1 MARDFW
7 VIFKHKARVTKTRK
21 LVDGRC
27 WLFLSGRPSV
37 QISRLASATQP
48 QDVNTKCC
56 VCRYI
61 CTNIGVVFFKAPRRQ
76 DHQAVR
82 PVSISAFSWL
92 YVFFSVKFRFGFF
105 VCANLD
111 TTNNFFLLA
120 IWYQI
125 LSCSWFQFAFV
136 YFLANFL
143 GFNRLDRNVVVFFTS
158 LFVGHTLQH
167 SYTGRFIYSIICNWI
182 KGDRIGGL
190 HFVLYV

>member
-1 MARDFW
+1 M
-7 VIFKHKARVTKTRK
+7 
-21 LVDGRC
+21 VDVGI
-27 WLFLSGRPSV
+27 FLSGRPSV

-56 VCRYI
+56 VVGIYAQILVWC
-61 CTNIGVVFFKAPRRQ
+61 
-76 DHQAVR
+76 
-82 PVSISAFSWL
+82 FSKRL
-92 YVFFSVKFRFGFF
+92 DAKTTRLSVPCPSQLFRGFMCFSLWSFGLVFF

-125 LSCSWFQFAFV
+125 LSCGWFQFSFV

-167 SYTGRFIYSIICNWI
+167 SFTGRFIYSIICNWI
-182 KGDRIGGL
+182 KGHRIGGL
-190 HFVLYV
+190 HFVLYA

>member
-1 MARDFW
+1 MLAF
-7 VIFKHKARVTKTRK
+7 
-21 LVDGRC
+21 
-27 WLFLSGRPSV
+27 FLSGRPSV

-56 VCRYI
+56 VVGIYAQILVC
-61 CTNIGVVFFKAPRRQ
+61 C
-76 DHQAVR
+76 
-82 PVSISAFSWL
+82 FSKRL
-92 YVFFSVKFRFGFF
+92 DAKTTRLSVPCPSQLFRGFMCFSVKFRFVFF

-125 LSCSWFQFAFV
+125 LSCGWFQFAFV

-143 GFNRLDRNVVVFFTS
+143 GFNRLDRNVVGFFTS

-182 KGDRIGGL
+182 KGHKIGGL
-190 HFVLYV
+190 YFVL

>member
-1 MARDFW
+1 MW
-7 VIFKHKARVTKTRK
+7 
-21 LVDGRC
+21 
-27 WLFLSGRPSV
+27 
-37 QISRLASATQP
+37 TQS
-48 QDVNTKCC
+48 
-56 VCRYI
+56 
-61 CTNIGVVFFKAPRRQ
+61 VVFVGIYAQ
-76 DHQAVR
+76 ILVWC
-82 PVSISAFSWL
+82 FSKRL
-92 YVFFSVKFRFGFF
+92 DAKTTRLSVPCPSQLFRGFMCFSLWSFGLVFF

>member
-7 VIFKHKARVTKTRK
+7 VIFKHKARGTKTHK

-27 WLFLSGRPSV
+27 WHFCLSGRPSV

-56 VCRYI
+56 VVGIYAQILVWC
-61 CTNIGVVFFKAPRRQ
+61 
-76 DHQAVR
+76 
-82 PVSISAFSWL
+82 FSKRL
-92 YVFFSVKFRFGFF
+92 DAKTTRLSVPCPSQLFRGFMCFSVKFRFGFF

-125 LSCSWFQFAFV
+125 LSCGWFQFAFV

-143 GFNRLDRNVVVFFTS
+143 GFNRLDRNVVVFLLLCLLVILYNIRLLAG
-158 LFVGHTLQH
+158 LF
-167 SYTGRFIYSIICNWI
+167 IA
-182 KGDRIGGL
+182 
-190 HFVLYV
+190 